1 MEEKYLSAMGGH
13 ERRGQG
19 QEPRCQGGVPT
30 QDQVLSWV
38 DQVFHEL
45 RQNKV
50 RLRIVT
56 YYTLVFYENPINF
69 HVYVLKLEALFCMHS
84 KLDAL
89 HVVRFYF
96 IDA

>member
-50 RLRIVT
+50 RI
-56 YYTLVFYENPINF
+56 
-69 HVYVLKLEALFCMHS
+69 
-84 KLDAL
+84 
-89 HVVRFYF
+89 
-96 IDA
+96 